1 MGMTGMKTDSS
12 GQWLLLGSMIVAVGL
27 AVLIVFVNQSVLAGH
42 SSSGSIMDFPK
53 NDIREL
59 RAETGNEAYLLG
71 TEANAAGLTLAD
83 RQSRFETNF
92 SRFISEARF
101 MYSARG
107 SDVDIS
113 YTEGLNNSILP
124 GGQTMDNITL
134 FLYYNNGDTQ
144 YNETRIVYLK

>member
-1 MGMTGMKTDSS
+1 MAGIKTDDS

-59 RAETGNEAYLLG
+59 RSETATEAYLLG
-71 TEANAAGLTLAD
+71 ADANLNGTSLAN
-83 RQSRFETNF
+83 RQTRFETSFNRF
-92 SRFISEARF
+92 VQQARYLYSSRGTD
-101 MYSARG
+101 MNVVYS
-107 SDVDIS
+107 
-113 YTEGLNNSILP
+113 EGLNTSILP
-124 GGQTMDNITL
+124 GGQTLDNVSL
-134 FLYYNNGDTQ
+134 FMYYNNGDTQ